1 MKHTYSSTL
10 AAMLARHNPGGSA
23 EASSTGPRLA
33 LAGMVFL
40 WKRRPKPL

>member
-10 AAMLARHNPGGSA
+10 AAM
-23 EASSTGPRLA
+23 LA